1 MKKILC
7 LVTLLCLMAFPA
19 LAQQVS
25 DTLAPAYSDSS
36 AQLLSQEMEDGL
48 QKTTFW
54 LPKSNEIMENFYDPT
69 LHQLVLDEFELQG
82 DDGGTSM
89 VLTEAEAQAKLLQL
103 YPDASIAYIKSDTD
117 DRRYY
122 YEIVFTTAEF
132 TGVTK
137 VNAATG
143 MLMKRELYYI
153 AMGNLSLQSAQEAVL
168 AQWPECSI
176 SFLVP
181 ELDDGRLIYDGDV
194 VMNEYGTDMR
204 VTFELDPETMT
215 FFDIEKRLL
224 DPNTPPQRTAEPSI
238 SPIPASSDDASTSSS
253 GLIGT
258 AKAMEIAQQE
268 IGGGQVTSIKLDR
281 EHGRQVYEVEAIY
294 NNYEYELEIDA
305 QSGEILKWEQ
315 ELDD

>member
-1 MKKILC
+1 MG
-7 LVTLLCLMAFPA
+7 
-19 LAQQVS
+19 S
-25 DTLAPAYSDSS
+25 
-36 AQLLSQEMEDGL
+36 EMCIRD
-48 QKTTFW
+48 
-54 LPKSNEIMENFYDPT
+54 
-69 LHQLVLDEFELQG
+69 
-82 DDGGTSM
+82 
-89 VLTEAEAQAKLLQL
+89 
-103 YPDASIAYIKSDTD
+103 
-117 DRRYY
+117 
-122 YEIVFTTAEF
+122 
-132 TGVTK
+132 
-137 VNAATG
+137 
-143 MLMKRELYYI
+143 
-153 AMGNLSLQSAQEAVL
+153 
-168 AQWPECSI
+168 
-176 SFLVP
+176 
-181 ELDDGRLIYDGDV
+181 RLIYDGDV
-194 VMNEYGTDMR
+194 VVNEYGTDMR

>member
-1 MKKILC
+1 MKKMLC

-25 DTLAPAYSDSS
+25 DALAPAYSDSS
-36 AQLLSQEMEDGL
+36 AQMLSQEMEDGL

-194 VMNEYGTDMR
+194 VVNEYGTDMR

-215 FFDIEKRLL
+215 FFDIEKRL
-224 DPNTPPQRTAEPSI
+224 
-238 SPIPASSDDASTSSS
+238 
-253 GLIGT
+253 IGT
-258 AKAMEIAQQE
+258 ARAMEIAQQE

>member
-1 MKKILC
+1 MKKMLC

-36 AQLLSQEMEDGL
+36 AQMLSQEMEDGL
-48 QKTTFW
+48 KRTTYW
-54 LPKSNEIMENFYDPT
+54 LPRSNEILEHYYDPT
-69 LHQLVLDEFELQG
+69 LNQVILDKFELQG
-82 DDGGTSM
+82 DKGGSSI
-89 VLTEAEAQAKLLQL
+89 VLTEAEAQAKVLEV
-103 YPDASIAYIKSDTD
+103 YPDASIAYTKCKID
-117 DRRYY
+117 DRRYH

-132 TGVTK
+132 VGVTE

-143 MLMKRELYYI
+143 MLMKRELYYVTQ
-153 AMGNLSLQSAQEAVL
+153 GGFSLQSAQEAIL
-168 AQWPECSI
+168 AQWPGSSI

-194 VMNEYGTDMR
+194 VVNEYGTDMR